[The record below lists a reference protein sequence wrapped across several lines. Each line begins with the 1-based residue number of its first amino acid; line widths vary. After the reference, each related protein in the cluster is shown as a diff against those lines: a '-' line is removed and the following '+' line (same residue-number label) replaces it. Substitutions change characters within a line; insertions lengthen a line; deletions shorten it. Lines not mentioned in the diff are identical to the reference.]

1 MFNLSCI
8 FGLNL
13 YHVRPGFGRAVIR
26 TSWGCVSILLDFH
39 LTSLLRYAG
48 SGIFSFLI
56 LFSGSGIFLFSI
68 FLDFH
73 LTTLF
78 RYAGSGIFP
87 SDFPGQLCRAAVAI
101 LAIFYELCTVCV
113 YKLRLSFSVFAINF
127 GVFRNWTKMGDC
139 CGWRVSMSIGD
150 ASWNILSGQ
159 YCWGDL
165 VEIYPWW
172 SLLLKRSG

>member
-1 MFNLSCI
+1 MALISRFSSNHFWFWTILLQAKDFSPYLNMFNLSCI
-8 FGLNL
+8 FGASLNL
-13 YHVRPGFGRAVIR
+13 YHVRPGFGGAVIR

-101 LAIFYELCTVCV
+101 LAKFCNCLLFFVYILFFFYLF
-113 YKLRLSFSVFAINF
+113 LSFCHLWA
-127 GVFRNWTKMGDC
+127 T
-139 CGWRVSMSIGD
+139 
-150 ASWNILSGQ
+150 LHQ
-159 YCWGDL
+159 
-165 VEIYPWW
+165 
-172 SLLLKRSG
+172 